1 MSLSLGNKIEHLVGK
16 HTQKAE
22 RVWEPGGLLTKL
34 DMGDGTE
41 KCLTHGQVPV
51 LFVQPARATIN
62 RKEMCVIRVWEP
74 DIYGSCEE
82 FEWLLRYGCRETDAA
97 TSLLNEVS
105 THETYPHVD
114 QVYLHVKGL
123 EALPEKITSSNDAN
137 VSKRLCEQVP
147 LRVMSTEQC
156 KSLWFSAAMSDV
168 RLTRQLHIQAKELL
182 SEFQNVP
189 RVLISKLNTIF
200 VSNLQKM
207 GVSYQEDELS
217 IIHKLT
223 NFTFWQRTKESFTVF
238 FVTRE
243 NGSSN
248 ALKPMDS
255 EQLRE
260 YGHRM
265 VDFIADYYKAI
276 ETFPVLSQ
284 VQPGY
289 LHNLLPESAPDHPE
303 TVQQVLDDVKAKI
316 LPGVTHWQSP
326 SFFAYFPINGSV
338 AGFLGEMLSAGLN
351 TMSFSWVAS
360 PAATELEIIVLDW
373 VAKLLNLP
381 EQFLSKGNGGGVLQ
395 GSACEAILVVMIAA
409 REKVLRSVGKKA
421 LPKLVVYS
429 SDQTHSSLQK
439 ACQIAGIHL
448 ENCRVLKTDSSTNYA
463 LRPESLQEAVSVDL
477 DAGLIPFFL
486 CGTVGTT
493 SSTAVDP
500 LAALGK
506 IAKSNEMWFHVDAA
520 YAGSACICP
529 EYRQYID
536 GVETADSFDMN
547 AHKWLLT
554 NFECSLLWVKDQSAL
569 TEALS
574 TNPEYLKNK
583 ASQAN
588 LVVDYKD
595 WQIPL
600 GRRFRSLKLWM
611 VLRLYGAEILK
622 SYIRNHIKLAK
633 DFEQLVSKD
642 SNFEVVTPR
651 IFSLVCFRIAPVDND
666 EKKCNSLNRSLL
678 DAVNS
683 SGKLFIS
690 HTALSG
696 KFVLRCAIGAP
707 LTEEKH
713 VKEAWKVIKEEASYL
728 LSK

>member
-1 MSLSLGNKIEHLVGK
+1 M
-16 HTQKAE
+16 
-22 RVWEPGGLLTKL
+22 
-34 DMGDGTE
+34 
-41 KCLTHGQVPV
+41 
-51 LFVQPARATIN
+51 
-62 RKEMCVIRVWEP
+62 
-74 DIYGSCEE
+74 
-82 FEWLLRYGCRETDAA
+82 
-97 TSLLNEVS
+97 
-105 THETYPHVD
+105 
-114 QVYLHVKGL
+114 
-123 EALPEKITSSNDAN
+123 
-137 VSKRLCEQVP
+137 
-147 LRVMSTEQC
+147 
-156 KSLWFSAAMSDV
+156 
-168 RLTRQLHIQAKELL
+168 
-182 SEFQNVP
+182 
-189 RVLISKLNTIF
+189 
-200 VSNLQKM
+200 
-207 GVSYQEDELS
+207 
-217 IIHKLT
+217 
-223 NFTFWQRTKESFTVF
+223 
-238 FVTRE
+238 E
-243 NGSSN
+243 NGSSNN

-265 VDFIADYYKAI
+265 VDFIADYYKTI

-303 TVQQVLDDVKAKI
+303 TVEQVLDDVKAKI

-326 SFFAYFPINGSV
+326 SFFAYFPINGSI

-360 PAATELEIIVLDW
+360 PAATELEIVVVDW

-381 EQFLSKGNGGGVLQ
+381 EQFLSKGNGGGVIQ

-409 REKVLRSVGKKA
+409 RDKVLRSVGKKA
-421 LPKLVVYS
+421 LEKLVVYS

-439 ACQIAGIHL
+439 ACQLAGIHL

-463 LRPESLQEAVSVDL
+463 LRPESLQEAVSKDL
-477 DAGLIPFFL
+477 EAGLIPFFL

-506 IAKSNEMWFHVDAA
+506 IAKSNEMWFHIDAA

-600 GRRFRSLKLWM
+600 GRRFRALKLWM
-611 VLRLYGAEILK
+611 VLRLYGAENLK

-633 DFEQLVSKD
+633 IFEQLVSKD
-642 SNFEVVTPR
+642 PNFEVVTPR
-651 IFSLVCFRIAPVDND
+651 IFSLVCFRIAAVDND
-666 EKKCNSLNRSLL
+666 EKKCNNLNRSLL

-683 SGKLFIS
+683 SGKLLFS
-690 HTALSG
+690 HTILSE
-696 KFVLRCAIGAP
+696 KFVLRFAIGAP

-713 VKEAWKVIKEEASYL
+713 VKEAWKVIQEEASFL

>member
-1 MSLSLGNKIEHLVGK
+1 M
-16 HTQKAE
+16 
-22 RVWEPGGLLTKL
+22 
-34 DMGDGTE
+34 
-41 KCLTHGQVPV
+41 
-51 LFVQPARATIN
+51 
-62 RKEMCVIRVWEP
+62 
-74 DIYGSCEE
+74 
-82 FEWLLRYGCRETDAA
+82 
-97 TSLLNEVS
+97 
-105 THETYPHVD
+105 
-114 QVYLHVKGL
+114 
-123 EALPEKITSSNDAN
+123 
-137 VSKRLCEQVP
+137 
-147 LRVMSTEQC
+147 
-156 KSLWFSAAMSDV
+156 
-168 RLTRQLHIQAKELL
+168 
-182 SEFQNVP
+182 
-189 RVLISKLNTIF
+189 
-200 VSNLQKM
+200 
-207 GVSYQEDELS
+207 
-217 IIHKLT
+217 
-223 NFTFWQRTKESFTVF
+223 
-238 FVTRE
+238 E